1 VKIHLLKLSARQT
14 FAIYLVC
21 LICIPCFVQAEGSNL
36 LKYPV
41 SATLCIEEKST
52 GFNWVNNQWVP
63 TQFKV
68 TRKYLVKKLPF
79 ESYKDFQAKTKN
91 KLIFCNEPKETK
103 ISDEGNSFTG
113 FVEVCYENK
122 IVGEES
128 TILNMSMCSEYWSKG
143 KLEKIS
149 CDKASPPFFF
159 HPDGQFIRFPWH
171 SDIQRTAENK
181 DSLALTVGSCS
192 KVD

>member
-1 VKIHLLKLSARQT
+1 MKIQLLKLSTRQT
-14 FAIYLVC
+14 FKIHLVS
-21 LICIPCFVQAEGSNL
+21 LIFIPCFVQAEGSNL

-41 SATLCIEEKST
+41 SSTLCIEEKST
-52 GFNWVNNQWVP
+52 GFNWANNQWVP

-68 TRKYLVKKLPF
+68 TRKYLVKKLSL
-79 ESYKDFQAKTKN
+79 ESYKDIQAKEKN
-91 KLIFCNEPKETK
+91 KSIFCTEPKETK
-103 ISDEGNSFTG
+103 ISDEGGSFTG

-122 IVGEES
+122 TVGEES
-128 TILNMSMCSEYWSKG
+128 SVFNVSMCTEFWKKG
-143 KLEKIS
+143 KLERIS
-149 CDKASPPFFF
+149 CDKSIPQFFF

>member
-1 VKIHLLKLSARQT
+1 MNNYLLKLCIRQA
-14 FAIYLVC
+14 FVIHLVS
-21 LICIPCFVQAEGSNL
+21 LICIPSLAQTEGSNL

-52 GFNWVNNQWVP
+52 GFNWKNNQWVP

-68 TRKYLVKKLPF
+68 TNKYLVKKLPF
-79 ESYKDFQAKTKN
+79 ESYKDFQAKSKN
-91 KLIFCNEPKETK
+91 KSIFCTEPKETK

-113 FVEVCYENK
+113 FIEVCYENK

-128 TILNMSMCSEYWSKG
+128 TILNVSMCTEYWSKG
-143 KLEKIS
+143 KLERIS
-149 CDKASPPFFF
+149 CDKSIPQFFF

-171 SDIQRTAENK
+171 SNIERTSESK
-181 DSLALTVGSCS
+181 DSLALSVGSCS